1 MKEVLPIGCSIGWRC
16 RYDERGEVTGKFVL
30 ISIQANVKE
39 IDGNRFATN
48 HEMSEAMFNNVK
60 DNEPIRNSYVEH
72 VCLRFHKGI
81 IEYAIKQGEEYVL
94 PEGQYSHLKQT
105 LLEGMSKFIEKEMPW
120 YHTFY
125 LMKTLHPGEHWL
137 DENGHPVS
145 PVEEPTLVIVK
156 AD

>member
-1 MKEVLPIGCSIGWRC
+1 MKEVLPIGCSICWRC
-16 RYDERGEVTGKFVL
+16 RYDEQGEVVGKFVL

-60 DNEPIRNSYVEH
+60 DNEPIRGSYIEH
-72 VCLRFHKGI
+72 ICLRFHKGI
-81 IEYAIKQGEEYVL
+81 IEYALKKGEEYVL
-94 PEGQYSHLKQT
+94 PEGEYSHLKQE
-105 LLEGMSKFIEKEMPW
+105 LLKGMSIFCEKEMPW

-125 LMKTLHPGEHWL
+125 IIKTIKPGETWL
-137 DENGHPVS
+137 NEDGTPHRQVTKPEV
-145 PVEEPTLVIVK
+145 VIIK